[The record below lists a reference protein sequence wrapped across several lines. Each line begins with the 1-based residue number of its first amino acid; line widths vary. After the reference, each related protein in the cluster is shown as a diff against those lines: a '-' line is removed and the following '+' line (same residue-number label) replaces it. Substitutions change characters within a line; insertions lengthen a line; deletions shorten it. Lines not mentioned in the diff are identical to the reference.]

1 MINNLLFMSLS
12 VLVLGLLKLIQYRR
26 QNIKPSTML
35 SLFLFGMVLSSPFV
49 LIEHL
54 GFNLKYYLVILV
66 FMAIELILVTIEHK
80 WEYLHNLIHHNIQ
93 ELRLLSFFIVGI
105 GFTYSEL
112 TFHILCS
119 NQPFGELLAS
129 LPFKALFAL
138 FTHTVLTSSAAV
150 LTTTESVV
158 EHIFLFLLYYIRL
171 IFISISHYLYV
182 FFLDHKSSYLLLPFL
197 AYNLYLL
204 FKHKKYLDKKG
215 AVIP

>member
-12 VLVLGLLKLIQYRR
+12 VLVLGLLKLIQHRR

-197 AYNLYLL
+197 AYNIYLL